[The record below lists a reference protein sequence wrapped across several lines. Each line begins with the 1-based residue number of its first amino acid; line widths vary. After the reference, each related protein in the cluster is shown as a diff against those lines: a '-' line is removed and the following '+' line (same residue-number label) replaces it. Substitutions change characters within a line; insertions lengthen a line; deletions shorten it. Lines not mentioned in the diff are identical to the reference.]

1 MKPLILTLFIAFTI
15 ASCSKEDT
23 CRPEPQQLTYRI
35 TAGVLSVVTLKL
47 HRADITVQDT
57 VYGQVMYYDEARP
70 GDILSIQV
78 QSLAGPHVGV
88 SIEYGGSHLLYQ
100 PSDRNGYLKVE
111 GRLPQ

>member
-1 MKPLILTLFIAFTI
+1 MKPIILTLLIAFAL

-23 CRPEPQQLTYRI
+23 YQPEPQQLTYRI
-35 TAGVLSVVTLKL
+35 TAGVSSVVKLKL
-47 HRADITVQDT
+47 HRADITVRDT

-78 QSLAGPHVGV
+78 QSLAGPRVGV

-100 PSDRNGYLKVE
+100 PSDSTGYLKIE

>member
-1 MKPLILTLFIAFTI
+1 MIAFSLV
-15 ASCSKEDT
+15 SCSKEDT
-23 CRPEPQQLTYRI
+23 YHPEPQQLTYRI

-47 HRADITVQDT
+47 HRADMTVRDT
-57 VYGQVMYYDEARP
+57 VYGQVLYYDEARP

-78 QSLAGPHVGV
+78 QSLAGPRVGV

-100 PSDRNGYLKVE
+100 ASDRNGYVKVE